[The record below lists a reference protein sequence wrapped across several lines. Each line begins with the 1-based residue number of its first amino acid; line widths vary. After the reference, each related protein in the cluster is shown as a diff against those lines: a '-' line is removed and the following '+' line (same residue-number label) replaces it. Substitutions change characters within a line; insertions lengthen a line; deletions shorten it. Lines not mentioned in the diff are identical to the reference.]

1 MGDSL
6 HCRNTLVLNTPTPTL
21 PPIHTDVLI
30 IGAGPVGLFQVFEL
44 GLLGLSCH
52 LIDPLPRPGGQCIE
66 LYASKPIYDIPGLPA
81 CTGQELIE
89 RLLTQIK
96 PFNAP
101 FHGGQL
107 VTQIE
112 TLLQPVAQD
121 GDQDTSQSATQD
133 PSAPRFLVSTASGLV
148 FAVKAVVLACGVGAF
163 LPRPL
168 VSLGVEPWVGRGVF
182 YGDIQEHLQQYRQQH
197 PPREVWVVGGD
208 EAALS
213 VALQSLETLED
224 WAAKHNTGGEPPAQV
239 TLIHRRE
246 QLVAPK
252 GLIDQFNNRLASSV
266 RAGPQAVK
274 LRFLHGQITAL
285 EAPGTPDLEALEAL
299 EAFDA
304 SRGHELS
311 KPMCLTWVDA
321 ALQSHTARVDLVS
334 VNLGLSPQLGPVS
347 EWGLAMKKKQVTVNT
362 EDFSTDC
369 EGVFAVGDINT
380 YPGKKKLI
388 LSGFHEATLAAYGIA
403 KRVFQTDKIPFE
415 YTTASP
421 RLHERLGLTP
431 KRPD

>member
-1 MGDSL
+1 M
-6 HCRNTLVLNTPTPTL
+6 VLNTPT
-21 PPIHTDVLI
+21 PIHTDVLI

-44 GLLGLSCH
+44 GLLGISCH

-107 VTQIE
+107 VTQLE
-112 TLLQPVAQD
+112 PLLPPV
-121 GDQDTSQSATQD
+121 SQEAAQD
-133 PSAPRFLVSTASGLV
+133 PSAPRFRVSTASGLV

-168 VSLGVEPWVGRGVF
+168 VSLGLEPWLGRGVF
-182 YGDIQEHLQQYRQQH
+182 YGDIQDRIRQTLSH
-197 PPREVWVVGGD
+197 EVWVVGGD

-213 VALQSLETLED
+213 EALQSLETLEHL
-224 WAAKHNTGGEPPAQV
+224 AATPNTCGDTPAQV

-246 QLVAPK
+246 QLDAPK
-252 GLIDQFNNRLASSV
+252 GLIDQFKNKLASSA
-266 RAGPQAVK
+266 RAGPQTVK
-274 LRFLHGQITAL
+274 LQFLHGQITAF
-285 EAPGTPDLEALEAL
+285 EAPSAPAREV
-299 EAFDA
+299 FDA
-304 SRGHELS
+304 SRAPEASSPLR
-311 KPMCLTWVDA
+311 LTWVDA
-321 ALQSHTARVDLVS
+321 ALHSHNASVDLVS
-334 VNLGLSPQLGPVS
+334 VNLGLSPQLGPLS
-347 EWGLAMKKKQVTVNT
+347 EWGLAMKKKQVIVNT
-362 EDFSTDC
+362 EDFSTNC

-380 YPGKKKLI
+380 YAGKKKLI

-421 RLHERLGLTP
+421 RLHERLGLAP
-431 KRPD
+431 QR